1 MPYHTNL
8 ARILRDAGLKVIEQP
23 GWQSR
28 GHGPMGTVQGVMWH
42 HTATSASAAG
52 NFPSLNI
59 VTNGRSDLPGPLCN
73 LGLGRDGTWYVIAA
87 GLAYHAGSGSYPGI
101 THGNTNTIGIEA
113 EHPGTP
119 GHPWPAEQ
127 LDSYRRGTAALLKA
141 FGLGSDRLMG
151 HKEYAPGRKID
162 PYGLDMPTERRI
174 VQGLMTNPPKNAGG
188 IEEMAFNDT
197 FKDWAGNQQSVL
209 SWMNNIDKRI
219 AQLHYI
225 FLSPGSEPSRIPGDK
240 NRTNLRDAIMDN
252 TAWTNRILGLV
263 AAGSTDPQAVADALK
278 PVITSVVKDA
288 VAAALGEDNA
298 AQADAI
304 VNEITRRLGGE
315 AA

>member
-1 MPYHTNL
+1 
-8 ARILRDAGLKVIEQP
+8 
-23 GWQSR
+23 
-28 GHGPMGTVQGVMWH
+28 
-42 HTATSASAAG
+42 
-52 NFPSLNI
+52 
-59 VTNGRSDLPGPLCN
+59 
-73 LGLGRDGTWYVIAA
+73 
-87 GLAYHAGSGSYPGI
+87 
-101 THGNTNTIGIEA
+101 
-113 EHPGTP
+113 
-119 GHPWPAEQ
+119 
-127 LDSYRRGTAALLKA
+127 
-141 FGLGSDRLMG
+141 
-151 HKEYAPGRKID
+151 
-162 PYGLDMPTERRI
+162 
-174 VQGLMTNPPKNAGG
+174 
-188 IEEMAFNDT
+188 MAFNDT